1 MPRKRHQAPGS
12 HYQSVL
18 GECFSQYVPNPNF
31 IKLSPAHLL
40 SGTVV
45 MGGSTNAVLHFLAIA
60 HSADI
65 DLTLDDFQR
74 VSDKTP
80 MLADLKPS
88 GRYVVADLMEIGGFP
103 SILKFLIHAG
113 MINGDIP
120 TVTGKTLRE
129 NVDSAPVLM
138 DLQQDMIRPLSNP
151 IKESGHIR
159 ILRGNLAT
167 GGAVAKITGK
177 EGRLFTGKARVFN
190 REEDLI
196 ETLEKREIDP
206 EENVVLCVRYEGPVG
221 GPGMVRTSYSLLL
234 RCQLSFGLRW
244 RRKRCMP
251 HTCGGNFDDRSFV
264 DAAVSRFSLGNRVIL
279 P

>member
-1 MPRKRHQAPGS
+1 
-12 HYQSVL
+12 
-18 GECFSQYVPNPNF
+18 
-31 IKLSPAHLL
+31 
-40 SGTVV
+40 

-103 SILKFLIHAG
+103 SILKFLIHFG
-113 MINGDIP
+113 LINGDIL

-129 NVDSAPVLM
+129 NVESSPVLM

-151 IKESGHIR
+151 IKKTGHIR
-159 ILRGNLAT
+159 VLRGNLAT

-177 EGRLFTGKARVFN
+177 EGLRFTGKARVFN

-221 GPGMVRTSYSLLL
+221 GPGMVRVSYFLLL
-234 RCQLSFGLRW
+234 RCQLSFESRW
-244 RRKRCMP
+244 
-251 HTCGGNFDDRSFV
+251 GWG
-264 DAAVSRFSLGNRVIL
+264 
-279 P
+279 